1 MMDSQSLLLI
11 YYFGDQTVE
20 PRAVLGTAG
29 RASMEVIAALLAS
42 LRTICP
48 QLIQHV
54 ALFPLCTH
62 AHTPRGSCTHVQTRL
77 GDTHLTQKKC
87 TKKYVMYL
95 SKRKHACEL
104 HKTQR
109 EHHHGENGTNTQ
121 RFTHKHRWTVLM

>member
-54 ALFPLCTH
+54 ALFSLRTH
-62 AHTPRGSCTHVQTRL
+62 AHTPRGFCMHGLDGVTNTYTH
-77 GDTHLTQKKC
+77 THKC
-87 TKKYVMYL
+87 TKKYVMH
-95 SKRKHACEL
+95 SGECRHAREL
-104 HKTQR
+104 HKAQR
-109 EHHHGENGTNTQ
+109 EHHHGGNGTK
-121 RFTHKHRWTVLM
+121 THKDLHANTN

>member
-1 MMDSQSLLLI
+1 MMDSQSLLLV

-54 ALFPLCTH
+54 ALFSLRTH
-62 AHTPRGSCTHVQTRL
+62 AHTRQGASARTDWTCTHTSA
-77 GDTHLTQKKC
+77 QKS
-87 TKKYVMYL
+87 M
-95 SKRKHACEL
+95 
-104 HKTQR
+104 
-109 EHHHGENGTNTQ
+109 
-121 RFTHKHRWTVLM
+121 